1 MTLFKQL
8 FAGTSIAFLV
18 VLAATEGI
26 YVKNAHKFLQEQLVS
41 HSQDAATSLGMV
53 LPASMADGDLIRA
66 EVTVNA
72 MFDRGY
78 YQSIRVLDTKGET
91 LLLKTLAPAP
101 AGVPQ
106 WFVKALPLEMPV
118 AESLISKGWQQMGR
132 VVVSSHPNFA
142 YKQLWR
148 TLVEA
153 TLGLAA
159 MYLLALL
166 ALHKFLSRILRPLH
180 DIETVARAISKRD
193 FQQVR
198 LMPRTRELRS
208 VVNAINSMSAK
219 LRAIIDDEVRQANRC
234 RDESNKDLLTGLDN
248 RRGFESHMQS
258 LLDDN
263 DLRSGVMYLLQIANF
278 QQFND
283 SNGFQKGDAFLK
295 ALGDALISIRLGQ
308 HLLRARLNGPIFAV
322 VAFNVSRE
330 SAMCLGEELSAAL
343 SAVIDAQIG
352 QTGLLFGS
360 GGAYFSDQKVT
371 LSALLAQCDLAML
384 QSQTSGHSLNV
395 LQDLAGDDDE
405 ESKGSQ
411 FWKKLILDAL
421 QGEHLVLLSQSVM
434 GMKDSRQMQVEVV
447 GRLKNSQGEMISAG
461 QFIPM
466 ANRHGLTPMLDL
478 AVLRKLIDI
487 MQSKLSTSEQVA
499 INLSIH
505 SIHDRHMLGG
515 LMAVLRDNPGVSRRL
530 VFEFTEFC
538 VVHDLDGIEQF
549 VADIRKLGAE
559 FAVDNFGLHHS
570 AFEYLQKLKPA
581 YVKLSPV
588 YLHELQ
594 CNYENQFFVS
604 SVVRIT
610 HSLEIKVI
618 ALGVEG
624 AGVLALLQQLGV
636 DGYQGY
642 VSGALQELM

>member
-78 YQSIRVLDTKGET
+78 YQSIRILDTKGET

-106 WFVKALPLEMPV
+106 WFVKALPLEAPF

-148 TLVEA
+148 TLLEA
-153 TLGLAA
+153 TLGLAV

-166 ALHKFLSRILRPLH
+166 ALHHFLSRILRPLH
-180 DIETVARAISKRD
+180 DIEAVAHAISERD
-193 FQQVR
+193 FQQVG
-198 LMPRTRELRS
+198 LLPRTRELRS

-219 LRAIIDDEVRQANRC
+219 LRAIIDDEVRRANRC

-248 RRGFESHMQS
+248 RRGFELLMQF
-258 LLDDN
+258 LLDDS

-283 SNGFQKGDAFLK
+283 SNGFQEGDALLK
-295 ALGDALISIRLGQ
+295 ALGDALVSVRSGQ

-330 SAMCLGEELSAAL
+330 SAVSLGDELSAAL
-343 SAVIDAQIG
+343 SAVVDARID
-352 QTGLLFGS
+352 QTGLLFGC
-360 GGAYFSDQKVT
+360 GGAYFADKKVT

-384 QSQTSGHSLNV
+384 QSQASGHSLNV

-421 QGEHLVLLSQSVM
+421 QAERLVLLSQSVM
-434 GMKDSRQMQVEVV
+434 GVKDSRQMQVEVV
-447 GRLKNSQGEMISAG
+447 GRLKNSQDEMISAG

-478 AVLRKLIDI
+478 TVLRKLIGTL
-487 MQSKLSTSEQVA
+487 KGTPVAREQVA

-505 SIHDRHMLGG
+505 SIHDRHMLDG
-515 LMAVLRDNPGVSRRL
+515 LMALLRDNPAVSRRL
-530 VFEFTEFC
+530 VFEFTEFG

-588 YLHELQ
+588 YLSELQ
-594 CNYENQFFVS
+594 SNHENQFFVS

-618 ALGVEG
+618 ALGVED
-624 AGVLALLQQLGV
+624 AGILTLLQQLGV

-642 VSGALQELM
+642 VSGALQELA